1 MNISKIT
8 LDEML
13 SARERRAEKQ
23 RALTER
29 FARPIV
35 CFTMNIAG
43 EVKRTPLTELVFF
56 EGVRRIEDAM
66 PPALFR
72 EVWREKT
79 GCEAFFVFDESAEET
94 KRRMVAIEEADAAA
108 RLFDIDVI
116 NMDGE
121 KLSRG
126 AERRCIV
133 CGAPVTGCARS
144 RAHGLSEIVRS
155 TDALLCSFAAKHL
168 AGLACGALTA
178 EVEATPK
185 PGLVDRN
192 NNGAHRDMDLALFYR
207 SAAALK
213 PHFARMAALALEQ
226 YEAAPETLMAALR
239 TEGLLAERA
248 MFAATGG
255 VNTHKG
261 AIFSMGLLL
270 AGKALALRRGGEAAS
285 HAAAL
290 AQSDMEA
297 ELRRAGTCPETNG
310 ERIYARYAVRG
321 ARGEA
326 AEGFPAA
333 RAAAERY
340 AAYRKD
346 GKSENDALA
355 LTLPHIMAGLSDTN
369 LLHRG
374 GEEGLCFAQEQA
386 RAVLAL
392 PEAERLAALAALDAE
407 FIRRNL
413 SPGGSADM
421 LALAALLYALE
432 ETAQDVV
439 K

>member
-1 MNISKIT
+1 
-8 LDEML
+8 
-13 SARERRAEKQ
+13 
-23 RALTER
+23 
-29 FARPIV
+29 
-35 CFTMNIAG
+35 
-43 EVKRTPLTELVFF
+43 
-56 EGVRRIEDAM
+56 
-66 PPALFR
+66 
-72 EVWREKT
+72 
-79 GCEAFFVFDESAEET
+79 
-94 KRRMVAIEEADAAA
+94 
-108 RLFDIDVI
+108 
-116 NMDGE
+116 
-121 KLSRG
+121 
-126 AERRCIV
+126 
-133 CGAPVTGCARS
+133 
-144 RAHGLSEIVRS
+144 
-155 TDALLCSFAAKHL
+155 
-168 AGLACGALTA
+168 
-178 EVEATPK
+178 
-185 PGLVDRN
+185 
-192 NNGAHRDMDLALFYR
+192 MDLALFYR

-270 AGKALALRRGGEAAS
+270 AGKALALRRGGDAAS

-310 ERIYARYAVRG
+310 EHIYARYAVRG

-374 GEEGLCFAQEQA
+374 GEEGLRFAQEQA

-392 PEAERLAALAALDAE
+392 PEAERMPALAALDAE